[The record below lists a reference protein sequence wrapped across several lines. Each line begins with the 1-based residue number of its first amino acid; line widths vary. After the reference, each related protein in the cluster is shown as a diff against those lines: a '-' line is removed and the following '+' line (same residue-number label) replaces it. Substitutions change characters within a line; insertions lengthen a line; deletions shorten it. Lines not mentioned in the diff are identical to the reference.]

1 MSANELI
8 AEIKALSE
16 NERDRVYRLLLADI
30 EFRRAL
36 QASTPAAAPSGGS
49 SRPLARLA
57 EAVASF
63 PSDPKTPTNAAGQ
76 HSNGQTVAN
85 GTPAVPWRFP
95 EALSLGPLNGSVEDW
110 RLLAN
115 EPGV

>member
-36 QASTPAAAPSGGS
+36 QASGPVASPSGGS
-49 SRPLARLA
+49 GRPLARLA
-57 EAVASF
+57 ETVASL
-63 PSDPKTPTNAAGQ
+63 PSDPQTPTDAAAQ
-76 HSNGQTVAN
+76 HDHY
-85 GTPAVPWRFP
+85 
-95 EALSLGPLNGSVEDW
+95 LY
-110 RLLAN
+110 
-115 EPGV
+115 GVSKKS